1 MSRKKKLLET
11 AEKEPSEAG
20 TPKGSDGSI
29 DNNSFS
35 VNSTTKKS
43 DLQEETDDSKD
54 RTRNFAF
61 LVYPD
66 SAPEDW
72 REILTSFH
80 VEVLIS
86 PLHDKDV
93 NPDGSQK
100 KPHWHVMVMFSSVK
114 TKKQAAVIR
123 DAVGGVGWE
132 NVASARGYARY
143 LCHLDNPEKHRYDE
157 NDVVEM
163 GGADYQETIRRIAD
177 GVKLLREMMDY
188 IRENNVYFYSD
199 FVDYCNA
206 EKPEWFEAI
215 VTRYTYTVYTYIK
228 ARGKKLDRMERWGV
242 DPDTGE
248 VR

>member
-1 MSRKKKLLET
+1 MQ
-11 AEKEPSEAG
+11 EKNYASMPLQRAYS
-20 TPKGSDGSI
+20 SI
-29 DNNSFS
+29 NLNKPMS
-35 VNSTTKKS
+35 VNFT
-43 DLQEETDDSKD
+43 
-54 RTRNFAF
+54 F
-61 LVYPD
+61 LHATAAIYFTFSGVP
-66 SAPEDW
+66 AQC
-72 REILTSFH
+72 TG

-93 NPDGSQK
+93 NPDGSPK
-100 KPHWHVMVMFSSVK
+100 KAHWHVMVMFSSVK

-163 GGADYQETIRRIAD
+163 GGADYQETIRRVAD
-177 GVKLLREMMDY
+177 GVRLLREMMDY